1 MKMALL
7 LISSVWQK
15 SDFCYNFVMSIK
27 DLINQKR
34 LSFDAILDFYKTDVA
49 SIRTGRAT
57 PALVEDVIVDVY
69 GQKMHVKEL
78 ATITAP
84 EPRSLLIQPWD
95 KSAVSAIE
103 GAIRKS
109 DLGLNPVV
117 DGQAI
122 RLNIPSLTEE
132 RRKEFI
138 KLLKQKTEES
148 RVKIRR
154 IREEIWH
161 KVQTMEHA
169 HEINEDDKFK
179 AKGDLQKLVDEY
191 NKKIEEL
198 EKRKEQELLT

>member
-1 MKMALL
+1 MNVKELL
-7 LISSVWQK
+7 NQKKSSFEGILEFYK
-15 SDFCYNFVMSIK
+15 SDI
-27 DLINQKR
+27 
-34 LSFDAILDFYKTDVA
+34 AT
-49 SIRTGRAT
+49 IRTGRAT
-57 PALVEDVIVDVY
+57 PALVEDVAVEVY
-69 GQKMHVKEL
+69 GQRMTVKEL

-95 KSAVSAIE
+95 KSVVAAIE

-109 DLGLNPVV
+109 ELGLNPVV
-117 DGQAI
+117 DSQSI

-138 KLLKQKTEES
+138 KLLKQKTEEA

-161 KVQTMEHA
+161 KAQAMEQA
-169 HEINEDDKFK
+169 HEISEDDKFK
-179 AKGDLQKLVDEY
+179 AKDDLQKLVDDY

-198 EKRKEQELLT
+198 EKKKEIELTF

>member
-1 MKMALL
+1 MTT
-7 LISSVWQK
+7 
-15 SDFCYNFVMSIK
+15 K
-27 DLINQKR
+27 DLINQKK
-34 LSFDAILDFYKTDVA
+34 SNFDAVLDFYKTDIA

-57 PALVEDVIVDVY
+57 PVLVEDIVVDAY
-69 GQKMHVKEL
+69 GQKMQIKEL
-78 ATITAP
+78 ATITVP

-95 KSAVSAIE
+95 KGVISAIE

-148 RVKIRR
+148 RVKLRR
-154 IREEIWH
+154 IREEIWD
-161 KVQTMEHA
+161 KIQAMERD
-169 HEINEDDKFK
+169 HEIREDDKFK
-179 AKGDLQKLVDEY
+179 AKEDLQKIIDEY

-198 EKRKEQELLT
+198 EKKKEQELLT

>member
-1 MKMALL
+1 M
-7 LISSVWQK
+7 IT
-15 SDFCYNFVMSIK
+15 K
-27 DLINQKR
+27 DLFNQKKPE
-34 LSFDAILDFYKTDVA
+34 FEGVLDFYKNDIA

-57 PALVEDVIVDVY
+57 PSLVEDVIVDAY
-69 GQKMHVKEL
+69 GQRMHIKEL

-95 KSAVSAIE
+95 KGVLVAIE

-117 DGQAI
+117 DAQAVP
-122 RLNIPSLTEE
+122 LNIPALTEE

-154 IREEIWH
+154 VREEIWN
-161 KVQTMEHA
+161 KVQTMEREHA
-169 HEINEDDKFK
+169 ISEDDKFK
-179 AKGDLQKLVDEY
+179 AKDDLQKLVDDY
-191 NKKIEEL
+191 NKKIEEF
-198 EKRKEQELLT
+198 ENKKEQELLT

>member
-1 MKMALL
+1 MEAY
-7 LISSVWQK
+7 LIIRMFVRIR
-15 SDFCYNFVMSIK
+15 NFVINVAIK
-27 DLINQKR
+27 DLINQKKA
-34 LSFDAILDFYKTDVA
+34 SFDGIFEFYKNDIA

-57 PALVEDVIVDVY
+57 PALVENVVVEAY
-69 GQKMHVKEL
+69 GQRMTVKEL

-95 KSAVSAIE
+95 KGVVSAIE

-109 DLGLNPVV
+109 ELGLNPVV

-122 RLNIPSLTEE
+122 RLNIPVLTEE

-138 KLLKQKTEES
+138 KLLKQKTEEA
-148 RVKIRR
+148 RVKIRH

-161 KVQTMEHA
+161 RVQTMERA
-169 HEINEDDKFK
+169 HEISEDEKFK
-179 AKGDLQKLVDEY
+179 AKDDLQKLVDEY

-198 EKRKEQELLT
+198 EKKKERELLT

>member
-1 MKMALL
+1 MDAKT
-7 LISSVWQK
+7 
-15 SDFCYNFVMSIK
+15 
-27 DLINQKR
+27 LINQKKP
-34 LSFDAILDFYKTDVA
+34 SFDGVLDFYKNDIA

-57 PALVEDVIVDVY
+57 PSLVEDVIVDAY
-69 GQKMHVKEL
+69 GQRMHIKEL

-95 KSAVSAIE
+95 KGVLSAIE

-109 DLGLNPVV
+109 ELGLNPVV
-117 DGQAI
+117 DGQVI
-122 RLNIPSLTEE
+122 RLNIPALTEE

-154 IREEIWH
+154 VREEIWN
-161 KVQTMEHA
+161 KVQAMEREHA
-169 HEINEDDKFK
+169 ISEDDKFK
-179 AKGDLQKLVDEY
+179 TKDDLQKLVDDY

-198 EKRKEQELLT
+198 ETRKEQELLT

>member
-1 MKMALL
+1 MTP
-7 LISSVWQK
+7 
-15 SDFCYNFVMSIK
+15 K
-27 DLINQKR
+27 DLIHQKKP
-34 LSFDAILDFYKTDVA
+34 SFDAVLEFYKTDIA

-57 PALVEDVIVDVY
+57 PALVEDIAVEAY
-69 GQKMHVKEL
+69 GQRMTVKEL

-95 KSAVSAIE
+95 KTVVSAIE

-109 DLGLNPVV
+109 DLGLSPVV

-122 RLNIPSLTEE
+122 RLNIPALTEE

-138 KLLKQKTEES
+138 KLLKQKTEDA

-154 IREEIWH
+154 IREDIWH

-169 HEINEDDKFK
+169 HEISEDERFK
-179 AKGDLQKLVDEY
+179 AKDDLQKLTDDY

-198 EKRKEQELLT
+198 ENKKEVELGS